1 MASPPYA
8 PIEEHIRG
16 ILQDVRLNPL
26 ERCAAIELYYHTDWN
41 TRRLKCRGVI
51 AAHIRRSLGRGE
63 SAAQRAKKKLED
75 LGFIQGDY
83 FDASAWVCSTTTSS
97 KTNYPENELPRKRT
111 TPKTNYPKNEL
122 PQKRTTPKTNH
133 PPSENE
139 LPPVRKRTTILLLL
153 LLLLPLK
160 SKSTRHARERG
171 GATSSRDD
179 EERRRARED
188 QIRIHERS

>member
-51 AAHIRRSLGRGE
+51 VAHIRRTIGRGE
-63 SAAQRAKKKLED
+63 TAAKKTRKRLED

-83 FDASAWVCSTTTSS
+83 FDASAWVHSEVTG
-97 KTNYPENELPRKRT
+97 
-111 TPKTNYPKNEL
+111 PKTDPSENGPVRKQTRLKTDPSENG
-122 PQKRTTPKTNH
+122 PVRKQTRPKTDP
-133 PPSENE
+133 PPSENG
-139 LPPVRKRTTILLLL
+139 PQYFSYFSFFSFS
-153 LLLLPLK
+153 LK

-171 GATSSRDD
+171 ETIFKRSFQSKAEQPLRSR
-179 EERRRARED
+179 E
-188 QIRIHERS
+188 

>member
-16 ILQDVRLNPL
+16 ILQDTRLNPL

-51 AAHIRRSLGRGE
+51 AAHIRRSLGRGQ

-111 TPKTNYPKNEL
+111 TPHPKTNYP
-122 PQKRTTPKTNH
+122 PF
-133 PPSENE
+133 ENE
-139 LPPVRKRTTILLLL
+139 PPPVRKRTTILLLL
-153 LLLLPLK
+153 LPLLFPSQIQADL
-160 SKSTRHARERG
+160 T
-171 GATSSRDD
+171 
-179 EERRRARED
+179 RARARRGD
-188 QIRIHERS
+188 KLKR

>member
-51 AAHIRRSLGRGE
+51 VAHIRRTIGRGE
-63 SAAQRAKKKLED
+63 TAAKKTRKRLED

-83 FDASAWVCSTTTSS
+83 FDASAWVRSEVTG
-97 KTNYPENELPRKRT
+97 
-111 TPKTNYPKNEL
+111 PKTDPSENGPVRK
-122 PQKRTTPKTNH
+122 QTRPKTDP
-133 PPSENE
+133 PPSENG
-139 LPPVRKRTTILLLL
+139 PQYFSYFSFFSFS
-153 LLLLPLK
+153 LK

-171 GATSSRDD
+171 ETIFKRSFQSKAEQPLRSR
-179 EERRRARED
+179 E
-188 QIRIHERS
+188 

>member
-51 AAHIRRSLGRGE
+51 VAHIRRTIGRGE
-63 SAAQRAKKKLED
+63 TAAKKTRKRLED

-83 FDASAWVCSTTTSS
+83 FDASAWVRSEVTG
-97 KTNYPENELPRKRT
+97 
-111 TPKTNYPKNEL
+111 PKTDPSENGPVRK
-122 PQKRTTPKTNH
+122 QTRPKTDP
-133 PPSENE
+133 PPSENG
-139 LPPVRKRTTILLLL
+139 PSPVRKQTPPRPKTDPNTSLTSPSSLSLSN
-153 LLLLPLK
+153 P
-160 SKSTRHARERG
+160 SRPDTRASAENQFSNE
-171 GATSSRDD
+171 AF
-179 EERRRARED
+179 RAKLN
-188 QIRIHERS
+188 SL

>member
-51 AAHIRRSLGRGE
+51 VAHIRRTIGRGE
-63 SAAQRAKKKLED
+63 TAAKKTRKRLED

-83 FDASAWVCSTTTSS
+83 FDASAWVHSEVTG
-97 KTNYPENELPRKRT
+97 
-111 TPKTNYPKNEL
+111 PKTD
-122 PQKRTTPKTNH
+122 
-133 PPSENE
+133 PSENG
-139 LPPVRKRTTILLLL
+139 PV
-153 LLLLPLK
+153 
-160 SKSTRHARERG
+160 
-171 GATSSRDD
+171 
-179 EERRRARED
+179 
-188 QIRIHERS
+188 

>member
-51 AAHIRRSLGRGE
+51 VAHIRRTIGRGE
-63 SAAQRAKKKLED
+63 TAAKKTRKRLED

-83 FDASAWVCSTTTSS
+83 FDASAWVRSEVTG
-97 KTNYPENELPRKRT
+97 
-111 TPKTNYPKNEL
+111 PKTDPSENGPVRKQTRL
-122 PQKRTTPKTNH
+122 KTDY
-133 PPSENE
+133 PPSENRP
-139 LPPVRKRTTILLLL
+139 PPVRKRTPILLLL
-153 LLLLPLK
+153 LLLLFL
-160 SKSTRHARERG
+160 SQIQVDQT
-171 GATSSRDD
+171 
-179 EERRRARED
+179 RARARRNNFQTKLSE
-188 QIRIHERS
+188 QS

>member
-51 AAHIRRSLGRGE
+51 VAHIRRTIGRGE
-63 SAAQRAKKKLED
+63 TAAKKTRKRLED

-83 FDASAWVCSTTTSS
+83 FDASAWVRSEVTG
-97 KTNYPENELPRKRT
+97 
-111 TPKTNYPKNEL
+111 PKTDPSENGPVRK
-122 PQKRTTPKTNH
+122 QTRPKTDP
-133 PPSENE
+133 PPSENG
-139 LPPVRKRTTILLLL
+139 PQYFSYFSFFSFS
-153 LLLLPLK
+153 LK

-171 GATSSRDD
+171 ESIFQRSFQSKAEQPLRSR
-179 EERRRARED
+179 E
-188 QIRIHERS
+188 